1 MSWSVLALNSVVE
14 SEISALPV
22 DMRARLAR
30 LSNLIEQNGFEGLP
44 RETVKH
50 LGEKLWELRMTGRDG
65 ISRAIY
71 VTASGK
77 RLIIIRAFVKKSQ
90 KTPTRELEIARSRAK
105 DVK

>member
-1 MSWSVLALNSVVE
+1 MKWTVLVLNRTVE
-14 SEISALPV
+14 AEIESLPA
-22 DMRARLAR
+22 DMRARLTK
-30 LSNLIEQNGFEGLP
+30 LSFLIEQVGFEALP
-44 RETVKH
+44 SNTAKH
-50 LGEKLWELRMTGRDG
+50 LEDKLWELRLIGKDG